1 MSGLRERKK
10 ERTRADIQWHALRL
24 FRERGYAATT
34 VGQIAEAA
42 GVSQST
48 FFRYFAS
55 KEDAVLRDVYDAQIV
70 GEFAAQPPDLSP
82 LRAAC
87 AAIHAVY
94 ARMSGDDA
102 TRERERHLLIRS
114 TPELRSRLVDSLGE
128 GIRTLADTAAERAGR
143 RRGDFAARTL
153 AGALVG
159 VTLSAMLAAADDPE
173 ADAAALLNEGLRLLQ
188 EGLPL

>member
-1 MSGLRERKK
+1 MPGLRERKK
-10 ERTRADIQWHALRL
+10 ERTRAEIQGHALRL

-34 VGQIAEAA
+34 VGQIADAA

-70 GEFAAQPPDLSP
+70 DEFAAQPPEVST

-87 AAIHAVY
+87 AAIHTVY
-94 ARMSGDDA
+94 ARMSGSDA

-114 TPELRSRLVDSLGE
+114 TPELRARLVDSLAE
-128 GIRTLADTAAERAGR
+128 GIGTLADAAAERAGR
-143 RRGDFAARTL
+143 LKGDFAARTL

-159 VTLSAMLAAADDPE
+159 VTLSAMLAAADDPD
-173 ADAAALLNEGLRLLQ
+173 ADAAALLDEGLRLLQ